1 MKGEKSIMWIK
12 ICGITSLE
20 AAKACAEA
28 GVDAV
33 GFVFAESRRKITVE
47 EAGNIIERLPRG
59 LKKVGVFVNE
69 SEQKVS
75 WIQNYLGLDLLQ
87 FHGAEGPS
95 YCSRFSGK
103 AIKAFSADPER
114 GFSDIKA
121 YRGKIMACLID
132 SYLPGQLGG
141 TGVTWDWKSFKPFQ
155 AGVIPCWLIA
165 AGGLNPGNV
174 YEALQSIRPEGVDV
188 SSGVEKEGEKDI
200 NLIKQF
206 VNEVRRWEANGIT

>member
-1 MKGEKSIMWIK
+1 MWIK

-20 AAKACAEA
+20 AAQACAEA
-28 GVDAV
+28 GADAV

-47 EAGNIIERLPRG
+47 VAGNIIKQLPPG

-69 SEQKVS
+69 TEQKVA

-87 FHGAEGPS
+87 FHGTEGPS

-103 AIKAFSADPER
+103 AIKAFSPDPER
-114 GFSDIKA
+114 GFIDIKA

-132 SYLPGQLGG
+132 SYLPGHPGG

-155 AGVIPCWLIA
+155 AALIPCWLIA

-174 YEALQSIRPEGVDV
+174 YGALEALRPDGVDV

-200 NLIKQF
+200 FLIKQF
-206 VNEVRRWEANGIT
+206 VNEVRRWKKNGIT

>member
-1 MKGEKSIMWIK
+1 MWIK

-20 AAKACAEA
+20 AAQVCAEV

-47 EAGNIIERLPRG
+47 EAGNIIKRLPPG

-69 SEQKVS
+69 MEQKVT

-87 FHGAEGPS
+87 FHGTEGPS

-103 AIKAFSADPER
+103 AIKAFRADPEK
-114 GFSDIKA
+114 GFIDIKA

-132 SYLPGQLGG
+132 SYLPGRPGG
-141 TGVTWDWKSFKPFQ
+141 TGERWDWKSFKPFQ
-155 AGVIPCWLIA
+155 ADLIPCWLIA

-174 YEALQSIRPEGVDV
+174 YEAMQSIQPDGVDV

-200 NLIKQF
+200 SLIKQF
-206 VNEVRRWEANGIT
+206 VSEVRRWENNGIA